1 VWLVV
6 GLGNPGPSYNETR
19 HNVGFQVVRTLT
31 ARLGHHRLR
40 PGLGAHVGVGGLGS
54 TSAVFALPMT
64 FMNRSG
70 GPVGDLA
77 SVYGIPTER
86 ILVVHDDLDLA
97 FGRIR
102 CKAGGGHGGHNG
114 LRDIARRVGREF
126 LRVRVGIGRP
136 PDGISVSDHVLG
148 SWNES
153 EKAVT
158 ADLLEHAANAV
169 ESIVTD
175 GIHAAMNQ
183 FNTRQPQAGRDP
195 QDRKSTA
202 SSEVGEHT

>member
-1 VWLVV
+1 MWLVV
-6 GLGNPGPSYNETR
+6 GLGNPGPPYNNTR
-19 HNVGFQVVRTLT
+19 HNVGFQVVQTL
-31 ARLGHHRLR
+31 ASRLGGLRLQ
-40 PGLGAHVGVGGLGS
+40 PAFGALMAVGGISS
-54 TSAVFALPMT
+54 TPVGLVLPMT

-70 GPVGDLA
+70 GPVGDISFALGVP
-77 SVYGIPTER
+77 SER
-86 ILVVHDDLDLA
+86 VLVVHDDLDLA

-153 EKAVT
+153 EQAARSALLDHV
-158 ADLLEHAANAV
+158 ADAV
-169 ESIVTD
+169 ESIVND
-175 GIHAAMNQ
+175 GIQAAMNQ
-183 FNTRQPQAGRDP
+183 FNTRQPAAGRDP
-195 QDRKSTA
+195 QNRVSTA
-202 SSEVGEHT
+202 SAEVGEHK

>member
-1 VWLVV
+1 
-6 GLGNPGPSYNETR
+6 
-19 HNVGFQVVRTLT
+19 
-31 ARLGHHRLR
+31 
-40 PGLGAHVGVGGLGS
+40 
-54 TSAVFALPMT
+54 M
-64 FMNRSG
+64 
-70 GPVGDLA
+70 
-77 SVYGIPTER
+77 
-86 ILVVHDDLDLA
+86 
-97 FGRIR
+97 
-102 CKAGGGHGGHNG
+102 
-114 LRDIARRVGREF
+114 
-126 LRVRVGIGRP
+126 GIGRP